1 MLNKHKKWT
10 AGIYALPSFALY
22 GGDGFRVVLGRA
34 NSENDR
40 PPHHPRKVR
49 IELP

>member
-1 MLNKHKKWT
+1 MDGGHLCL
-10 AGIYALPSFALY
+10 AVLLLY
-22 GGDGFRVVLGRA
+22 MGDGFRVALGRA